1 LTRRAGTNENS
12 EKSDTDETVVT
23 LFAERCNEIRMSM
36 NDPRDLPWPPLA
48 KGGSVR
54 WLLTVVAGVFSAV
67 VTSAAFAAEGP
78 TSFNR
83 DIRGI
88 LSDKCFKCHGPDAAA
103 RKADLRL
110 DQRQAAFAA
119 GAIVPGKPEE
129 SLLVERVF
137 SDDQEQVMPPP
148 ATGKTLNARE
158 KELLRRWIAEGAE
171 YQSHWS
177 FLPIPRS
184 VPVPVLAGWV
194 PLGPNAIDAFVRQRL
209 LAEKIEPAVETSR
222 EKWLRR
228 VTFDLT
234 GLPPTLAELDAFL
247 ADKTTTAYDMVVE
260 RLLQSPAYGERMT
273 GDWLDLA
280 RYADTFGYQSDRDM
294 HVWPWRDWVIRAFNE
309 NLPYDKFIF
318 WQTAG
323 DLLENPTRDQYL
335 ATAFNRL
342 HRQTN
347 EGGSI
352 EEEFRVAYIADRV
365 NTNVTAFLGLT
376 SECARCHDHKFDPI
390 SQHDFYR
397 LSAFFANIDEH
408 GLYSHFTE
416 TAPTP
421 ALLLYEGDQEQKHKE
436 LLEKIR
442 LKETEVARIREEA
455 KQRRPTSDSA
465 APSEVAPAARFS
477 FEDVK
482 AAGDYK
488 PAPGKIGQGM
498 EFGGDDAFVCKGDG
512 KFGRA
517 TPFSFAIWV
526 KPAEHKPRQIVFHR
540 SVAAE
545 DSAFRGYSL
554 VLDEGH
560 AVFSLVH
567 FWPGNAIRVQ
577 TQAQVPIGEWTHVTV
592 SYDGGSRASGLRLY
606 LNGKPAAVDV
616 TRDRL
621 TRDIVHRSEWGDSGN
636 AELALGARF
645 RDSGFKGGVV
655 DEFLVFDR
663 ELTEI
668 EIASL
673 GGFKIPATGAAQFE
687 QYLMR
692 GNAPYGAALGELQTL
707 RVAEND
713 LVSQVRQIMVM
724 KELPVPRA
732 THVLRRGAYDA
743 PGDRVEPGTPAR
755 VLAFP
760 SDWPKNR
767 LGLARWLID
776 DRNPLT
782 ARVTVNRYWQMFFG
796 RGLVATS
803 EDFGSQGQP
812 PTHPEL
818 LDWLARR
825 FIDSGWNVKELCR
838 SIVLSATYRQS
849 TVPRDARIYTD
860 DPDNRLLARGPRYR
874 LSAEQIRDNALAV
887 SGLLVR
893 KIGGPSVMPYQPA
906 GLWEESG
913 TGKSYAQSHG
923 EGLYRR
929 SLYTFWRRTSP
940 PPSMTTFDAVSREVC
955 VARRERTATPLQ
967 ALVLLNDPQFVEAA
981 RVLAE
986 KLFQQAGST
995 VESRLVTAFRLL
1007 TSREPSPAE
1016 RAILQKLYQEQHA
1029 RFAAAPQEAKSLLS
1043 VGEAPRDEKL
1053 DAAELAATAIVVRL
1067 LFNFDECVTKR

>member
-1 LTRRAGTNENS
+1 MRFSRINTIAIRACVLACVLLGS
-12 EKSDTDETVVT
+12 GATV
-23 LFAERCNEIRMSM
+23 
-36 NDPRDLPWPPLA
+36 P
-48 KGGSVR
+48 
-54 WLLTVVAGVFSAV
+54 
-67 VTSAAFAAEGP
+67 AADRP
-78 TSFNR
+78 VSFNR
-83 DIRGI
+83 DVRAI

-110 DQRQAAFAA
+110 DQRAAAVEA
-119 GAIVPGKPEE
+119 GAIVPGKPED
-129 SLLVERVF
+129 SLLIERIF
-137 SDDQEQVMPPP
+137 SDDREQVMPPP
-148 ATGKTLNARE
+148 ATGKTLNVRE
-158 KELLRRWIAEGAE
+158 KDVLRRWIVEGAE
-171 YQSHWS
+171 YLSHWS
-177 FLPIPRS
+177 FLPIPKQ
-184 VPVPVLAGWV
+184 VPVPATPDAATWIQN
-194 PLGPNAIDAFVRQRL
+194 PIDAFVLDRL
-209 LAEKIEPAVETSR
+209 VAAKIEPAVETSR

-234 GLPPTLAELDAFL
+234 GLPPTLEEIDAFL
-247 ADKTTTAYDMVVE
+247 ADKTEGAFGTVVD
-260 RLLQSPAYGERMT
+260 RLLKSPAFGERMT
-273 GDWLDLA
+273 GEWLDLA

-294 HVWPWRDWVIRAFNE
+294 HVWPWRDWVIRAFND
-309 NLPYDKFIF
+309 NLPYDQFIL

-352 EEEFRVAYIADRV
+352 EEEFRIAYIADRV

-376 SECARCHDHKFDPI
+376 SECARCHDHKFDPL
-390 SQHDFYR
+390 SQQDFYR

-421 ALLLYEGDQEQKHKE
+421 ALLLYEGDQEQKHRD

-442 LKETEVARIREEA
+442 AKEAELARIREEA
-455 KQRRPTSDSA
+455 KLRQTNAATDVPSA
-465 APSEVAPAARFS
+465 AAPIAKFS
-477 FEDVK
+477 FED
-482 AAGDYK
+482 ATASGDYK
-488 PAPGKIGQGM
+488 PASGKVGQGI
-498 EFGGDDAFVCKGDG
+498 EFGGDDAFVCKGAG
-512 KFGRA
+512 QFGRA

-526 KPAEHKPRQIVFHR
+526 KPAEHKPRQIVCHR
-540 SVAAE
+540 SAAAE

-554 VLDEGH
+554 VLDQGH
-560 AVFSLVH
+560 AVFSLIH

-577 TQAQVPIGEWTHVTV
+577 ARMQVPAGEWTHVAV
-592 SYDGGSRASGLRLY
+592 SYDGGSRAAGLRLY
-606 LNGKPAAVDV
+606 LNGWPADVDV

-621 TRDIVHRSEWGDSGN
+621 TRDIVYRGEWGDYGS

-645 RDSGFKGGVV
+645 RDSGLKGGVV

-663 ELTEI
+663 ELTAI
-668 EIASL
+668 EVAAL
-673 GGFKIPATGAAQFE
+673 GGFDIPATDAAKFE
-687 QYLMR
+687 QYLFR
-692 GNAPYGAALGELQTL
+692 VDAPYREALGELQAL

-724 KELPVPRA
+724 KELPVPRS
-732 THVLRRGAYDA
+732 TYVLRRGAYDA
-743 PGDRVEPGTPAR
+743 PGEAVEAGTPES
-755 VLAFP
+755 VLPFP
-760 SDWPKNR
+760 SDLPKNR

-838 SIVLSATYRQS
+838 LIVLSATYRQS
-849 TVPRDARIYTD
+849 TVPRDARLYVD

-986 KLFQQAGST
+986 KLVHQAGST
-995 VESRLVTAFRLL
+995 VESRLDTAFRLL
-1007 TSREPSPAE
+1007 TSRAASPAE
-1016 RAILQKLYQEQHA
+1016 REILVKLYHDQQA
-1029 RFAAAPQEAKSLLS
+1029 RFAAAPDEAKAILS
-1043 VGEAPRDEKL
+1043 VGETARDDKL
-1053 DAAELAATAIVVRL
+1053 DATDVAATAMVVRL